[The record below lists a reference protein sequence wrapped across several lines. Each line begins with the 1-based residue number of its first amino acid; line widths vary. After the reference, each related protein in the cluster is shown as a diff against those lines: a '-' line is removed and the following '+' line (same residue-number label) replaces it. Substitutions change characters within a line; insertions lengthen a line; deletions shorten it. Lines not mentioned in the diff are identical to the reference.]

1 MIITVAQQKGGAGKT
16 TLAAQLAT
24 VFLSMNKSVAT
35 VDTDT
40 QASLTRWAEVRRES
54 FGEADKLTHVQA
66 TGWRTDRQVREL
78 AQNNH
83 YVIIDSPPHAETD
96 ARLAIRAAD
105 IILVPT
111 QPSPLDIW
119 ATQATLQ
126 LAKAEGIPAL
136 VIANRVPPRS
146 SMAEDIVDNLDQL
159 GADVSRVRLGA
170 RIAFAESMLNGKGVV
185 ESHRLSTAADEIA
198 ALAREII
205 RRTSSMGHHHRKA
218 A

>member
-78 AQNNH
+78 AQSNH